1 MINLIQ
7 ASRYTN
13 SDIDYMNPAQ
23 EKHIFQSILVKF
35 VVNLP
40 SPELEDPNRLAYQTE
55 KAFYYYLDEVLNKSQ
70 P

>member
-1 MINLIQ
+1 
-7 ASRYTN
+7 
-13 SDIDYMNPAQ
+13 MNPAQ

-35 VVNLP
+35 VINLP